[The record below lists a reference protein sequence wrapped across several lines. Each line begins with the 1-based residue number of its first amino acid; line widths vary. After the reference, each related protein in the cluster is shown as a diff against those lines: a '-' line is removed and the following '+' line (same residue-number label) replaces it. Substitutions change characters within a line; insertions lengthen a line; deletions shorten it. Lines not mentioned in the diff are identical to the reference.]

1 MGKDPRAGTS
11 RPPTSHDILKPFH
24 SSIVQWRADGLVYRE
39 IAKRLEK
46 AAGLDVDFND
56 VARYCKAENIQAE
69 PPQKL
74 PPTRKDMAGKGRQQ
88 QPKAVVGSDDGAD
101 ASANT
106 QSAAPARSDEPADDQ
121 PTVAEANRP
130 PRQAVSKSTSAKKP
144 NLAARAREI
153 AAGLSEAP
161 AAPTADGED
170 ASSADEL
177 EPADSDVAD
186 EPMTEP
192 EPAPAAPAED
202 GVEDAAVDESDDLG
216 DDDDADIEREQA
228 ARTDPENTP
237 REQDATAF
245 VHQGLGAN
253 KTTREQ
259 AAGASL
265 TAPEP
270 PPPDIAGFLAE
281 SIQTLATCCRTPE
294 AFYES
299 LATTVNRLD
308 ELAQSAPPEQQQFYR
323 ERIADLRKDLEAH
336 TPEKLKQRSRLQKI
350 RDWIGWQ
357 AMVGRYKLAQAAAP
371 SQPPPPVHQPSGS
384 QPMPSVAP
392 PSAPAPPQAPP
403 SAAPPRQAATQSQR
417 RLFVPLERVPLWTAD
432 LELLTFNGGADRFTL
447 ADACEG
453 VAIFGSTGSGKTSGS
468 GQALARSYLG
478 AGFGGLVLT
487 AKADECELW
496 QRYAEVTGRTEQ
508 LCIVRPGG
516 PFAFNFLDYQARLP
530 EAQGGS
536 TVNAVELLFAILA
549 AYAKS
554 QPRSSADMY
563 WENTARELLTNILR
577 VFRAADE
584 LLTLDKLR
592 QFMSEAPHS
601 RKEVKSG
608 AFKDGKLFAPLLARA
623 SRLSRGT
630 PSEVTIDEA
639 ERFWMT
645 DFPRLDERPRSIV
658 ESHLTSMINM
668 FFEPQVWQLFC
679 GGTTITP
686 EAVFDGAV
694 IVVDVPVERN
704 LSIGRIAAIIFKHF
718 FQLAVPR
725 RIDPRGPTQR
735 PVFLWADEA
744 QNFTTAHDSI
754 FQATARSARAA
765 TVYLTQTISNYYAE
779 ANGDKHRV
787 NGFFSNLNTK
797 IFHSNNDPE
806 TNHWAAEMI
815 GKSIKYRSSQT
826 TRDEPNQGM
835 GNWWQSRKPSTS
847 TTTNSQMDYEIQP
860 ADFGKLRTGGI
871 HPDRPE
877 DDLQVDAYLF
887 KSGARFSNGKNF
899 FGTTFLQG

>member
-1 MGKDPRAGTS
+1 MGNDGKGGAG

-24 SSIVQWRADGLVYRE
+24 SSIAQWRAEGLVYRD
-39 IAKRLEK
+39 IADRLV
-46 AAGLDVDFND
+46 ASAGLDVDFND
-56 VARYCKAENIQAE
+56 IRRYCIAENLQPE
-69 PPQKL
+69 PPRKL
-74 PPTRKDMAGKGRQQ
+74 PPTRKDMAGKGRKR
-88 QPKAVVGSDDGAD
+88 QPEAVNDTDEGEE
-101 ASANT
+101 ASG
-106 QSAAPARSDEPADDQ
+106 QAAALAAGDEPADNE
-121 PTVAEANRP
+121 PSAEDEPAPGQGKRP
-130 PRQAVSKSTSAKKP
+130 PRGGASKAASDKKA

-153 AAGLSEAP
+153 AAGLFEEP
-161 AAPTADGED
+161 TKPTADRGD
-170 ASSADEL
+170 VPSPD
-177 EPADSDVAD
+177 EPADDTATDGAQD
-186 EPMTEP
+186 EPP
-192 EPAPAAPAED
+192 PAATD
-202 GVEDAAVDESDDLG
+202 TDDA
-216 DDDDADIEREQA
+216 DDDADDDTDVDESAAPDDAEIQREQA
-228 ARTDPENTP
+228 ARTNPEKDS
-237 REQDATAF
+237 REQDVTPF

-253 KTTREQ
+253 KTEREQ
-259 AAGASL
+259 A
-265 TAPEP
+265 P
-270 PPPDIAGFLAE
+270 
-281 SIQTLATCCRTPE
+281 
-294 AFYES
+294 
-299 LATTVNRLD
+299 
-308 ELAQSAPPEQQQFYR
+308 QSAPTDAVGMPGWESMDAMLARRMSALTSLLDSPQEFRAIVAQLT
-323 ERIADLRKDLEAH
+323 ADLEAYVQTLPPAQQGFFRDRVAWFRTWTDAN
-336 TPEKLKQRSRLQKI
+336 TPERLKDRSPQQEAADELSWK
-350 RDWIGWQ
+350 
-357 AMVGRYKLAQAAAP
+357 AQAARIKSAAAGAQAP
-371 SQPPPPVHQPSGS
+371 AVQSVQPASKPSPPQNLPGQFQPRHPPPIS
-384 QPMPSVAP
+384 
-392 PSAPAPPQAPP
+392 SATTHSHRP
-403 SAAPPRQAATQSQR
+403 
-417 RLFVPLERVPLWTAD
+417 LFVPLPRHPVWTPD

-487 AKADECELW
+487 AKVDECELW
-496 QRYAEVTGRTEQ
+496 QRYAELTGRTQQ

-530 EAQGGS
+530 EEQGGS
-536 TVNAVELLFAILA
+536 TVNAVELLFAILS
-549 AYAKS
+549 AYARSHAK
-554 QPRSSADMY
+554 SSADMY
-563 WENTARELLTNILR
+563 WENTAREMLTNILR

-584 LLTLDKLR
+584 MLTLDKLR
-592 QFMSEAPHS
+592 QFMSEAPHN

-630 PSEVTIDEA
+630 PSAVSIDEA

-668 FFEPQVWQLFC
+668 FFEPQVWNLFC
-679 GGTTITP
+679 GETTLTP
-686 EAVFDGAV
+686 DAVFDGAV
-694 IVVDVPVERN
+694 IVVDLPVERN

-725 RIDPRGPTQR
+725 RTDPKGPTQR

-744 QNFTTAHDSI
+744 QNFTTEHDSI

-765 TVYLTQTISNYYAE
+765 TVYLTQNISNFYAQ
-779 ANGDKHRV
+779 ANGDHHRV
-787 NGFFSNLNTK
+787 DGFFSNLNTK
-797 IFHSNNDPE
+797 IFHANNDPT

-815 GKSIKYRSSQT
+815 GKSMKYRASV
-826 TRDEPNQGM
+826 TRQDAPDQGKR
-835 GNWWQSRKPSTS
+835 NWWQLGKPSNS